1 MQGYISLNN
10 GLDIRWNKYL
20 KKKAVIVSLP
30 TWLGTQKPTYLNKKV
45 FGNGVSAD
53 VQCVC

>member
-30 TWLGTQKPTYLNKKV
+30 TWLGTQNQHIWTLMTRSHSPT
-45 FGNGVSAD
+45 SP
-53 VQCVC
+53 

>member
-30 TWLGTQKPTYLNKKV
+30 TWLGTQKTN
-45 FGNGVSAD
+45 VSEH
-53 VQCVC
+53 